1 MQYQNVK
8 NVKSKFGSEKSNKNK
23 HKSNEVL
30 KENKKRHKNRHD
42 VCYVIFKYLFTC
54 FMHTYL

>member
-30 KENKKRHKNRHD
+30 KENKKDIKID
-42 VCYVIFKYLFTC
+42 MMSVT
-54 FMHTYL
+54 